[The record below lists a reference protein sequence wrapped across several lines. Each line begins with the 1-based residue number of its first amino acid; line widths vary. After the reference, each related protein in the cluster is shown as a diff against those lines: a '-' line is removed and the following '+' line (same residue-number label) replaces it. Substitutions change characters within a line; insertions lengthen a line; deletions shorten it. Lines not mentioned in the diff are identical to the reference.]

1 MTSPPAPDE
10 VTIRPATPDDTD
22 AMAAVLRAAFAE
34 YAPLYAPAALAAT
47 TPESAVL
54 RARLAEGPAWV
65 ATQGDAVIGTL
76 GAAPGGDT
84 LHLRSMAVLPAAR
97 GGQVGA
103 QLFARAEAYARA
115 HGQTRLLLSTTP
127 FLARAIR
134 LYERLGMRRDATGP
148 AELHG
153 TPLFSMVKVLPSTEG
168 ARSMVEREHVSTNTP
183 WEPVVG
189 YARAVRVREVREMI
203 FVTGTT
209 ATDEH
214 GNVVGEG
221 DAAAQTR
228 QALANIERALARL
241 GASLADVVRTRMFV
255 TDIARWEEI
264 GRAHGAVFGAV
275 LPATTMVEVSRLI
288 DPRMLV
294 EIEADAVR

>member
-1 MTSPPAPDE
+1 
-10 VTIRPATPDDTD
+10 
-22 AMAAVLRAAFAE
+22 VLRAAFAE
-34 YAPLYAPAALAAT
+34 YAPLYTPEGLAAT

-54 RARLAEGPAWV
+54 RSRLADGPTWV
-65 ATQGDAVIGTL
+65 AARGGAVIGTL
-76 GAAPGGDT
+76 GAERRGAT
-84 LHLRSMAVLPAAR
+84 LYLRSMAVLPMAR
-97 GGQVGA
+97 GERVGA
-103 QLFARAEAYARA
+103 RLFAAAEGYART
-115 HGQTRLLLSTTP
+115 HGYTRLLLSTTP
-127 FLARAIR
+127 FLGRAIR
-134 LYERLGMRRDATGP
+134 LYEHLGMVRDASGP
-148 AELHG
+148 GDLHG
-153 TPLFSMVKVLPSTEG
+153 TPLFSMSKDLPPTEG
-168 ARSMVEREHVSTNTP
+168 AQSMIEREHVSTNTP

-189 YARAVRVREVREMI
+189 YARAVRVRQVREMI

-209 ATDEH
+209 ATDEQ

-241 GASLADVVRTRMFV
+241 GASMADVVRTRMFV
-255 TDIARWEEI
+255 SDITRWEEI
-264 GRAHGAVFGAV
+264 GRAHGEVFGAV